1 MASKYGKGLKTAFT
15 TLEANQGYL
24 ANLERLK
31 AEGSLP
37 NDQYATMKD
46 EYNRR
51 IPPAESEIKAIKNT
65 IERDLDVAKKEL
77 GMVKKEL
84 DTLSTRTQVGEIPL
98 EKFKGMDTKLRRK
111 IAQIEN
117 DISEYENLL
126 KAKCA
131 ADIWQVSAGK
141 SGSGYNATGF

>member
-77 GMVKKEL
+77 G
-84 DTLSTRTQVGEIPL
+84 DG
-98 EKFKGMDTKLRRK
+98 
-111 IAQIEN
+111 
-117 DISEYENLL
+117 
-126 KAKCA
+126 
-131 ADIWQVSAGK
+131 
-141 SGSGYNATGF
+141 